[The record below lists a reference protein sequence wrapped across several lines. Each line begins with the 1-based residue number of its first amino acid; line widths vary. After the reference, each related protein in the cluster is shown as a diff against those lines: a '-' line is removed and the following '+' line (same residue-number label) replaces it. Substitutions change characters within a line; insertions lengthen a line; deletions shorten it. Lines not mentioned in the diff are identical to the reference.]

1 MLSILYQKLKNCKG
15 EKTMFEIFIL
25 FLLAIA
31 CIFMFGFLIF
41 LLGELYF
48 KHYDKKNIDIN
59 EKYFFE
65 KENIKEHQKI
75 VRDLEKDYHQKITI
89 LKDFCPKEDEFL
101 KTYARFKI
109 VDIAETL
116 VQENDNLNDEVE
128 IFKNKMTD
136 REYQAISSYYT
147 RYQRIDLK
155 DKDYENIIL
164 RYKFLKNSI
173 D

>member
-1 MLSILYQKLKNCKG
+1 M
-15 EKTMFEIFIL
+15 
-25 FLLAIA
+25 
-31 CIFMFGFLIF
+31 
-41 LLGELYF
+41 
-48 KHYDKKNIDIN
+48 
-59 EKYFFE
+59 
-65 KENIKEHQKI
+65 
-75 VRDLEKDYHQKITI
+75 
-89 LKDFCPKEDEFL
+89 
-101 KTYARFKI
+101 
-109 VDIAETL
+109 
-116 VQENDNLNDEVE
+116 QENDSLNDEVE